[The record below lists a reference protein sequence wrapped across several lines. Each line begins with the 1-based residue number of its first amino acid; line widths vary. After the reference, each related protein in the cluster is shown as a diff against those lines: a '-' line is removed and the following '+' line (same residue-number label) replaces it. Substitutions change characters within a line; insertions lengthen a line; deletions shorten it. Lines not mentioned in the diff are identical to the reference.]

1 MSEETRPVVEV
12 PLPRLTQ
19 RRRKRPDIIA
29 EHIRNLIAERG
40 LMPGDRLPQEWLTPD
55 ALKASRGTLREAMKI
70 LEIQGLI
77 TSKTGPG
84 GGAFISALS
93 PADAIQLLDNLFLFK
108 QPSIADIYAMR
119 KLLEPELAAGV
130 AGKLTPEAFAALQAT
145 IRLYEDEPAT
155 TEEEYQQRLAEL
167 GFHAELARQSDNRI
181 LAFVCV
187 FLLSLLREMS
197 VCREIYRRPN
207 PELRE
212 RGLHYQVQ
220 LLRVIKAGDA
230 ERARTIMREHME
242 EAERYML
249 SRAEMRGHPRRE
261 PAGDRADA

>member
-1 MSEETRPVVEV
+1 MSEAADPVGEASEV
-12 PLPRLTQ
+12 LLAR

-40 LMPGDRLPQEWLTPD
+40 LKPGDRVPHDWLTPET
-55 ALKASRGTLREAMKI
+55 LKASRGTLREAMKI

-84 GGAFISALS
+84 GGAFISALA

-119 KLLEPELAAGV
+119 KLLEPELAAEI

-145 IRLYEDEPAT
+145 IRLYEAEPKTAD
-155 TEEEYQQRLAEL
+155 EEYQQRLAEL
-167 GFHAELARQSDNRI
+167 DFHAELARQSGNEI
-181 LAFVCV
+181 LGFVCV
-187 FLLSLLREMS
+187 FMLSLLRDMT
-197 VCREIYRRPN
+197 VCREIYSRPN

-220 LLRVIKAGDA
+220 LLRAIKAGDA
-230 ERARTIMREHME
+230 ERARGIMREHME

-249 SRAEMRGHPRRE
+249 ARAAMRAWAGRRQG
-261 PAGDRADA
+261 A

>member
-1 MSEETRPVVEV
+1 MSETIDPVGEASPT
-12 PLPRLTQ
+12 PLSR

-29 EHIRNLIAERG
+29 EHIRNLIAEGG

-55 ALKASRGTLREAMKI
+55 RLKASRGTLREAMKI

-84 GGAFISALS
+84 GGAFISALT

-119 KLLEPELAAGV
+119 KLLEPELAAGL

-145 IRLYEDEPAT
+145 IRLYEEEPAT
-155 TEEEYQQRLAEL
+155 AEEEYQQRLAEL
-167 GFHAELARQSDNRI
+167 DFHAELARQSRNEI
-181 LAFVCV
+181 LGFVCV
-187 FLLSLLREMS
+187 FLLSLLREMT
-197 VCREIYRRPN
+197 VCREIYSRPN

-220 LLRVIKAGDA
+220 LLRAIKAGDA
-230 ERARTIMREHME
+230 ERARSIMREHME

-249 SRAEMRGHPRRE
+249 ARAAMRGWPGRG
-261 PAGDRADA
+261 PKA